1 VDDVLIRVL
10 VAVPFGLAIGSFM
23 TVAVHRLP
31 RSESLLTPRS
41 RCPGCGAELRNRDNI
56 PLLSWLLLRGRCS
69 SCGMRISIEYPL
81 TELATAAVV
90 VGVALTWTD
99 VWVAVIVAA
108 PASMMPAIALIDIR
122 HHIIPNRLMY
132 PALIAFPVLL
142 VAAWLSGAHLNLAGA
157 AIGFAA
163 YGGGLLLVALVS
175 RGMGMGDVK
184 LAGLIG
190 LVLGSLG
197 LRYVGVAAGAAIAL
211 GGVGGLMAL
220 LLGRSRRDAIPFGP
234 YMAAGALVAIFVG
247 DRLAE
252 GYLDLYR

>member
-41 RCPGCGAELRNRDNI
+41 HCPGCGAELRNRDNI
-56 PLLSWLLLRGRCS
+56 PLISWLMLRGRCS

-90 VGVALTWTD
+90 VCSALTWTD

-108 PASMMPAIALIDIR
+108 LASMMPAIALIDIR

>member
-31 RSESLLTPRS
+31 RNESVLTPRS
-41 RCPGCGAELRNRDNI
+41 RCPGCGSELRNRDNI

-99 VWVAVIVAA
+99 LWVAVIVAVL
-108 PASMMPAIALIDIR
+108 ASMMPAIALIDIR

-142 VAAWLSGAHLNLAGA
+142 VAARLSGAPVNLAGA
-157 AIGFAA
+157 AIGFVA

-197 LRYVGVAAGAAIAL
+197 LRYVGVAAGAAIVL

>member
-31 RSESLLTPRS
+31 RNESLLTPRS

-56 PLLSWLLLRGRCS
+56 PLLSWLVLRGRCS

-81 TELATAAVV
+81 IELATAAVV

-108 PASMMPAIALIDIR
+108 LASMMPAIALIDIR

-197 LRYVGVAAGAAIAL
+197 LRYVGVAAGAAIVL

>member
-1 VDDVLIRVL
+1 VDDVLIRIL
-10 VAVPFGLAIGSFM
+10 VAIPFGLAVGSFM

-31 RSESLLTPRS
+31 RNESVLTPRS
-41 RCPGCGAELRNRDNI
+41 RCPGCGAELRNRDNV
-56 PLLSWLLLRGRCS
+56 PVLSWLLLRGRCR

-90 VGVALTWTD
+90 AGVALTWDD

-108 PASMMPAIALIDIR
+108 MASMMPAIALIDIR
-122 HHIIPNRLMY
+122 HHIIPNKLMY

-142 VAAWLSGAHLNLAGA
+142 VAARLSGAPVNLIGA
-157 AIGFAA
+157 AIGFSA
-163 YGGGLLLVALVS
+163 YGGGLLLVALIS

-184 LAGLIG
+184 LAGVIG
-190 LVLGSLG
+190 LVLGALG
-197 LRYVGVAAGAAIAL
+197 LRYVGVAAGAAIVL

-234 YMAAGALVAIFVG
+234 YMAAGAMVAVFVG

-252 GYLDLYR
+252 AYLQLYR

>member
-1 VDDVLIRVL
+1 VDDVLIRVV
-10 VAVPFGLAIGSFM
+10 VALPFGLAVGSFM

-31 RSESLLTPRS
+31 RNESLLTPRS

-56 PLLSWLLLRGRCS
+56 PVLSWLLLRGRCR

-90 VGVALTWTD
+90 VGVAIAWAD
-99 VWVAVIVAA
+99 VWVAVIVAVL
-108 PASMMPAIALIDIR
+108 ASLMPAIALIDIR

-142 VAAWLSGAHLNLAGA
+142 VAAWLSGAPVNLADA
-157 AIGFAA
+157 AIGLTA

-175 RGMGMGDVK
+175 SGMGMGDVK

-190 LVLGSLG
+190 LVLGALG
-197 LRYVGVAAGAAIAL
+197 LRYVGVAAGAAIVL
-211 GGVGGLMAL
+211 GGVGGLVAL

>member
-1 VDDVLIRVL
+1 VDDVLMRVL

-31 RSESLLTPRS
+31 RNESLLTPRS

-56 PLLSWLLLRGRCS
+56 PLISWLVLRGRCS

-108 PASMMPAIALIDIR
+108 LASMTPAIALIDIR

-142 VAAWLSGAHLNLAGA
+142 VAAWLSGAPLNLAGA

-197 LRYVGVAAGAAIAL
+197 LRYVGVAAGAAIVL